1 MKRDSIII
9 IWLKGLA
16 FVVFGNILGG
26 IMTVSIAPLLS
37 EWFIPYI
44 ALLFTVFIYAS
55 LMFTAGLRDGQKEA
69 KMLRAKRIES
79 IPKTRWIFVGLADAA
94 VMCVPCGALLACTF
108 GAFALTGEV
117 LLGSYFVFGALAPA
131 FFIVGDVQQ
140 LSPVFPVVLAAV
152 YIIVTPAA
160 AQLGYKFGFDE
171 KSAKDFMYEKNDK

>member
-1 MKRDSIII
+1 
-9 IWLKGLA
+9 
-16 FVVFGNILGG
+16 
-26 IMTVSIAPLLS
+26 
-37 EWFIPYI
+37 
-44 ALLFTVFIYAS
+44 
-55 LMFTAGLRDGQKEA
+55 
-69 KMLRAKRIES
+69 MLRAKRIES

-94 VMCVPCGALLACTF
+94 VMCVPCGALLACTL

-171 KSAKDFMYEKNDK
+171 KSAKDLMYEKNDK